1 MELSFCR
8 WQVVGWERV
17 PLVWQGRRVAGG
29 PEPHRWVHSEV
40 PVTSRSVFPKS
51 AVPVLESFSVV
62 HCSSGVPWWLR
73 GKTICL
79 QCRRP
84 GFNPWVR
91 NILWRRE
98 QLPTPVFSSGE
109 FHGQRSLMG
118 YSPWGSQ
125 RERHDWATF
134 TLEWKQFIYV
144 KTYILHLH
152 TNLCADFW
160 FFILAVL

>member
-1 MELSFCR
+1 M
-8 WQVVGWERV
+8 
-17 PLVWQGRRVAGG
+17 AGG

-84 GFNPWVR
+84 GFNPWVGK
-91 NILWRRE
+91 ILWRRE
-98 QLPTPVFSSGE
+98 QLPTPVFWPGG
-109 FHGQRSLMG
+109 FHGQRSLAG
-118 YSPWGSQ
+118 CSPWGRKESIK
-125 RERHDWATF
+125 A
-134 TLEWKQFIYV
+134 IYD
-144 KTYILHLH
+144 KPTTNIILNGEKLKAFPLKLG
-152 TNLCADFW
+152 TRQGCPLSP
-160 FFILAVL
+160 LLST